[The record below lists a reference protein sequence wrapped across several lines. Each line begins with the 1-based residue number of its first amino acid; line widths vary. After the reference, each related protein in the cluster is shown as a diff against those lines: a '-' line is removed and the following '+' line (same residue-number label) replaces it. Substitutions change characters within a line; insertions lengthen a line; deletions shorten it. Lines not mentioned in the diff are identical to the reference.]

1 MKFTFLNTETAAE
14 VILWNLDMTDVA
26 QTLEDGL
33 VLVSITSEG

>member
-1 MKFTFLNTETAAE
+1 MKFTFLNVETAAE